1 MGGAFMHRGRRFGLV
16 GALVALILL
25 AVAATAAA
33 RVETGGSASA
43 KSTVKVGIIYSRTGA
58 LAGFGAEYI
67 QGFRLGMRYL
77 TKGTNTVNGHKLQ
90 ITVVDDAT
98 DAAKAVA
105 AGKDL
110 IGQGYKILAGSVSS
124 GIALQMG
131 PLAAQNRILYIA
143 GPAASDAVTG
153 LNRYTFRSGRQS
165 YQDVLDAAAFIPKS
179 QVGRKVVVFAEDTAF
194 GASNVAAVR
203 AVFGGKGHTVSP
215 ILVPFNASD
224 LTPFAQRLKNANA
237 DLVFVAWAG
246 PNALQMWQSLQQQG
260 VPKSTKLV
268 TGLADRVTYPT
279 LGAVLAGV
287 NLLSHYVANG
297 PKKNKVNTWLV
308 KAMAKSKQVPD
319 LFTPDGFVAAQMIV
333 RAVQKADGDNVDK
346 MISALEGWQFLA
358 PKGKQ
363 RVRPQDHAMI
373 QPMFQV
379 QLVRK
384 RGKYV
389 PKVIKVIS
397 PGNVQ
402 PPVKAFP

>member
-1 MGGAFMHRGRRFGLV
+1 MERGRRIGLA
-16 GALVALILL
+16 GALVALVVL
-25 AVAATAAA
+25 VGAATAAA
-33 RVETGGSASA
+33 HVEKGSHASAS
-43 KSTVKVGIIYSRTGA
+43 TLKVGIIYSRTGA
-58 LAGFGAEYI
+58 LSGFGNEYAD
-67 QGFRLGMRYL
+67 GFRLGLRYA
-77 TKGTNTVNGHKLQ
+77 THGTNTVKGHKLQ
-90 ITVVDDAT
+90 VTYVDDAT

-110 IGQGYKILAGSVSS
+110 IGQGYKILAGSTSS
-124 GIALQMG
+124 GVALQMA
-131 PLAAQNRILYIA
+131 PLAAQNKILFISGA
-143 GPAASDAVTG
+143 AASDAITG

-165 YQDVLDAAAFIPKS
+165 YQDVLDAAAFIPRA
-179 QVGRKVVVFAEDTAF
+179 QVGKKVVVFAEDTAF

-203 AVFGGKGHTVSP
+203 AVFGGKGHTVSG

-268 TGLADRVTYPT
+268 TGLADRVTYST
-279 LGAVLAGV
+279 LGPVLGGV
-287 NLLSHYVANG
+287 NLLSHYVSNG
-297 PKKNKVNTWLV
+297 PKKNNVNKWLV
-308 KAMAKSKQVPD
+308 TQMAKRKQVPD

-333 RAVQKADGDNVDK
+333 RAIQKANGDDVEK
-346 MISALEGWQFLA
+346 MISGLENWQFLA

-363 RVRPQDHAMI
+363 RIRPQDHAMI

-379 QLVRK
+379 QLVQK
-384 RGKYV
+384 KGKWA
-389 PKVIKVIS
+389 PKVIKTVS

-402 PPVKAFP
+402 PPVKTFP

>member
-1 MGGAFMHRGRRFGLV
+1 MKRGRRIGLAGALIALVVLV
-16 GALVALILL
+16 G
-25 AVAATAAA
+25 AATAAA
-33 RVETGGSASA
+33 HVESSSRASA
-43 KSTVKVGIIYSRTGA
+43 STVKVGIIYSRTGA
-58 LAGFGAEYI
+58 LSGFGNEYA
-67 QGFRLGMRYL
+67 QGFRLGLRYA
-77 TKGTNTVNGHKLQ
+77 TKGTNTVRGHKIQ
-90 ITVVDDAT
+90 VTYVDDAT

-110 IGQGYKILAGSVSS
+110 IGQGYKILAGSTSS
-124 GIALQMG
+124 GVALQMG
-131 PLAAQNRILYIA
+131 PLAAQNKILFIA
-143 GPAASDAVTG
+143 GPAASDAITG

-165 YQDVLDAAAFIPKS
+165 YQDVLDAEAFIPKS

-203 AVFGGKGHTVSP
+203 AVFGGKGHVVSS
-215 ILVPFNASD
+215 ILVPFNAAD

-279 LGAVLAGV
+279 LGPVLGGV

-297 PKKNKVNTWLV
+297 PSKKNKVNGWLV
-308 KAMAKSKQVPD
+308 KQMAKSRQVPD

-333 RAVQKADGDNVDK
+333 RAIQKANGDDVDK
-346 MISALEGWQFLA
+346 LISALEGWQFSA

-363 RVRPQDHAMI
+363 RIRPQDHAMI

-384 RGKYV
+384 AGKWT
-389 PKVIKVIS
+389 PKVIKTVS

-402 PPVKAFP
+402 PPVKSFP

>member
-1 MGGAFMHRGRRFGLV
+1 MNRSRRFGV
-16 GALVALILL
+16 GGALIAFILL
-25 AVAATAAA
+25 AGTSTAAA
-33 RVETGGSASA
+33 RVEIGGNAAA
-43 KSTVKVGIIYSRTGA
+43 KSPVKVGIVYSRTGA
-58 LAGFGAEYI
+58 LAGFGNEYI
-67 QGFRLGMRYL
+67 QGFRLGLRYL

-90 ITVVDDAT
+90 ITYVDDAT

-110 IGQGYKILAGSVSS
+110 IGQGYKILAGSTSS
-124 GIALQMG
+124 GVALQMG
-131 PLAAQNRILYIA
+131 PLAAQNRVLFISGA
-143 GPAASDAVTG
+143 AASDAITG

-165 YQDVLDAAAFIPKS
+165 YQDVLDAANFIPKA

-203 AVFGGKGHTVSP
+203 AVFGGRGHTVSS
-215 ILVPFNASD
+215 ILVPFNAAD
-224 LTPFAQRLKNANA
+224 LTPFAQRLKNADA

-246 PNALQMWQSLQQQG
+246 PNATQMWQSLQQQG

-279 LGAVLAGV
+279 LGPALAGV
-287 NLLSHYVANG
+287 NLLSHYVSNG
-297 PKKNKVNTWLV
+297 PKKNKVNAWLV
-308 KAMAKSKQVPD
+308 KTMAKSKQVPD

-333 RAVQKADGDNVDK
+333 RAVQKADGDDVDK

-363 RVRPQDHAMI
+363 RIRPQDHAMI

-379 QLVRK
+379 QLVQK
-384 RGKYV
+384 KGKYV

-402 PPVKAFP
+402 PPIKPFP

>member
-1 MGGAFMHRGRRFGLV
+1 MYRGRRFGLV
-16 GALVALILL
+16 GALVALVLL
-25 AVAATAAA
+25 AGATTAAA
-33 RVETGGSASA
+33 RVESGVQASA

-67 QGFRLGMRYL
+67 QGFRAGMQYL

-110 IGQGYKILAGSVSS
+110 IGQGYKILAGSTSS
-124 GIALQMG
+124 GVALQMG
-131 PLAAQNRILYIA
+131 PLAAQNKVLFISGA
-143 GPAASDAVTG
+143 AASDAITG

-165 YQDVLDAAAFIPKS
+165 YQDVLDAAAFIPKN

-203 AVFGGKGHTVSP
+203 AVFGGKGHTVSG

-246 PNALQMWQSLQQQG
+246 PNATQMWQSLQQQG

-279 LGAVLAGV
+279 LGPALAGV
-287 NLLSHYVANG
+287 NLLSHYVSNG

-308 KAMAKSKQVPD
+308 KRLAKSKQVPD

-333 RAVQKADGDNVDK
+333 RAVQKADGDNVEK
-346 MISALEGWQFLA
+346 MINALEGWQFLA

-384 RGKYV
+384 SGKYV

-402 PPVKAFP
+402 PPVKSFP

>member
-1 MGGAFMHRGRRFGLV
+1 MERGRRIGLV
-16 GALVALILL
+16 GALVAL
-25 AVAATAAA
+25 VVMVGAAA
-33 RVETGGSASA
+33 AAAHVDSASHA
-43 KSTVKVGIIYSRTGA
+43 KASTVKVGIIYSRTGA
-58 LAGFGAEYI
+58 LAGFGNEYI
-67 QGFRLGMRYL
+67 QGFRLGLRYA
-77 TKGTNTVNGHKLQ
+77 THGTNTVRGHKLQ
-90 ITVVDDAT
+90 VTYVDDAT

-110 IGQGYKILAGSVSS
+110 IGQGYKILGGSASS

-131 PLAAQNRILYIA
+131 PLAAQNKILFISGA
-143 GPAASDAVTG
+143 AASDAITG

-165 YQDVLDAAAFIPKS
+165 YQDVLDAAAFIPRT
-179 QVGRKVVVFAEDTAF
+179 QVGKKVVVFAEDTAF

-203 AVFGGKGHTVSP
+203 AVFGGKGHTVSS

-224 LTPFAQRLKNANA
+224 LTPFAQRLKNADA

-268 TGLADRVTYPT
+268 TGLADRVTYST
-279 LGAVLAGV
+279 LGPLLGGV

-297 PKKNKVNTWLV
+297 PSKKNKVNAWLV
-308 KAMAKSKQVPD
+308 KQMAKSKQVPD
-319 LFTPDGFVAAQMIV
+319 LFTPDGFVTAQLIV
-333 RAVQKADGDNVDK
+333 RAVQKANGDDVEK
-346 MISALEGWQFLA
+346 MISALEGWQFTA

-363 RVRPQDHAMI
+363 RIRPQDHAMM

-384 RGKYV
+384 AGKWT
-389 PKVIKVIS
+389 PKVIKTVS

-402 PPVKAFP
+402 PPVKSFP

>member
-1 MGGAFMHRGRRFGLV
+1 MYRGRRFGLV
-16 GALVALILL
+16 GALVALVLL
-25 AVAATAAA
+25 AGATTAAA
-33 RVETGGSASA
+33 RVESGGKASA
-43 KSTVKVGIIYSRTGA
+43 KSTVKVGIVYSRTGA
-58 LAGFGAEYI
+58 LAGFGAQYI
-67 QGFRLGMRYL
+67 QGFRAGMQYL
-77 TKGTNTVNGHKLQ
+77 TKGTNRVNGHKLQ

-110 IGQGYKILAGSVSS
+110 IGQGYKILAGSTSS
-124 GIALQMG
+124 GVALQMG
-131 PLAAQNRILYIA
+131 PLAAQNKVLFISGA
-143 GPAASDAVTG
+143 AASDAITG

-165 YQDVLDAAAFIPKS
+165 YQDVLDAAAFIPKA

-203 AVFGGKGHTVSP
+203 AVFGGKGHTVSS

-224 LTPFAQRLKNANA
+224 LTPFAQRLKNAGA

-246 PNALQMWQSLQQQG
+246 PNATQMWQSLQQQG
-260 VPKSTKLV
+260 VPKSTRIV

-279 LGAVLAGV
+279 LGPALAGV

-308 KAMAKSKQVPD
+308 KRLAKSKQVPD
-319 LFTPDGFVAAQMIV
+319 LFTPDGFVAAQMIF

-384 RGKYV
+384 SGKYV

-402 PPVKAFP
+402 PPVKSFP

>member
-1 MGGAFMHRGRRFGLV
+1 MVRGSRFGLV
-16 GALVALILL
+16 GALAAL
-25 AVAATAAA
+25 VVMVGAATAAA
-33 RVETGGSASA
+33 HVESGTSASA
-43 KSTVKVGIIYSRTGA
+43 STVKVGIVYSRTGA
-58 LAGFGAEYI
+58 LSGFGNEFAAGFRAG
-67 QGFRLGMRYL
+67 LRYA
-77 TKGTNTVNGHKLQ
+77 TKGTNTVRGHKLQ
-90 ITVVDDAT
+90 VTYVDDAT

-110 IGQGYKILAGSVSS
+110 VGQGYKVIAGSTSS

-131 PLAAQNRILYIA
+131 ALAAQNKVLFIA
-143 GPAASDAVTG
+143 GPAASDAITG
-153 LNRYTFRSGRQS
+153 LNRYTFRAGRQS
-165 YQDVLDAAAFIPKS
+165 YQDVLDAAAFIPRA

-194 GASNVAAVR
+194 GASNVGAVR
-203 AVFGGKGHTVSP
+203 AVFGGKGHTVSS

-260 VPKSTKLV
+260 VPRSTKLV
-268 TGLADRVTYPT
+268 TGLADRVTYST
-279 LGAVLAGV
+279 LGPVLGGV

-297 PKKNKVNTWLV
+297 PKKNKVNAWLV
-308 KAMAKSKQVPD
+308 KQMARGKQVPD
-319 LFTPDGFVAAQMIV
+319 LFTPDGFVTAQMVV
-333 RAVQKADGDNVDK
+333 RAIQKANGDNVDK

-363 RVRPQDHAMI
+363 RIRPQDHAMI

-384 RGKYV
+384 AGKWT
-389 PKVIKVIS
+389 PKVIKTVS

-402 PPVKAFP
+402 PPVTPFK

>member
-1 MGGAFMHRGRRFGLV
+1 MHRGRRFGLV
-16 GALVALILL
+16 GALVALVLL
-25 AVAATAAA
+25 AGSTTAAA
-33 RVETGGSASA
+33 RVEWGAKASA
-43 KSTVKVGIIYSRTGA
+43 KSPVKVGIIYSRTGA

-67 QGFRLGMRYL
+67 QGFRLGLRYA

-90 ITVVDDAT
+90 ITYVDDAT

-110 IGQGYKILAGSVSS
+110 IGQGYKILAGSTSS
-124 GIALQMG
+124 GVALQMG
-131 PLAAQNRILYIA
+131 PLAAQNKILFIS
-143 GPAASDAVTG
+143 GPAASDAITG

-165 YQDVLDAAAFIPKS
+165 YQDVLDAANFIPRA

-203 AVFGGKGHTVSP
+203 AVFGGRGHTVTS

-224 LTPFAQRLKNANA
+224 LTPFAQRLKNADA

-246 PNALQMWQSLQQQG
+246 PNATQMWQSLQQQG

-279 LGAVLAGV
+279 LGPALAGV
-287 NLLSHYVANG
+287 NLLSHYVSNG
-297 PKKNKVNTWLV
+297 PKNKVNAWLV
-308 KAMAKSKQVPD
+308 KALVKSKQVPD

-333 RAVQKADGDNVDK
+333 RAVQKANGDDVER
-346 MISALEGWQFLA
+346 MINALEGWQFLA

-363 RVRPQDHAMI
+363 RIRPQDHAMI

-379 QLVRK
+379 QLVQK
-384 RGKYV
+384 KGKYV

-397 PGNVQ
+397 AGNVQ
-402 PPVKAFP
+402 PPIKPFP

>member
-1 MGGAFMHRGRRFGLV
+1 MNRSRRFGIA
-16 GALVALILL
+16 GAFIALVLL
-25 AVAATAAA
+25 AGASTAAA
-33 RVETGGSASA
+33 RVEIGGRAAA
-43 KSTVKVGIIYSRTGA
+43 KSPVKVGIIYSRTGA
-58 LAGFGAEYI
+58 LAGFGNEYI
-67 QGFRLGMRYL
+67 QGFRLGLKYL

-90 ITVVDDAT
+90 ITYIDDAT

-110 IGQGYKILAGSVSS
+110 IGQGYKILAGSTSS
-124 GIALQMG
+124 GIGLQMG
-131 PLAAQNRILYIA
+131 PLAAQNRILFISGA
-143 GPAASDAVTG
+143 AASDAITG

-165 YQDVLDAAAFIPKS
+165 YQDVLDAANFIPRA
-179 QVGRKVVVFAEDTAF
+179 QVGKKVVVFAEDTAF

-203 AVFGGKGHTVSP
+203 AVFGGRGHTVSS
-215 ILVPFNASD
+215 ILVPFNAAD
-224 LTPFAQRLKNANA
+224 LTPFAQRLKNADA

-246 PNALQMWQSLQQQG
+246 PNATQMWQSLQQQG

-279 LGAVLAGV
+279 LGPALAGV

-308 KAMAKSKQVPD
+308 KTMAKSKQVPD
-319 LFTPDGFVAAQMIV
+319 LFTPDGFVAAQMII
-333 RAVQKADGDNVDK
+333 RAVQKADGDDIDK

-358 PKGKQ
+358 PKGMQ
-363 RVRPQDHAMI
+363 RIRPQDHAMI

-379 QLVRK
+379 QLVLK
-384 RGKYV
+384 KGKYV

-402 PPVKAFP
+402 PPIKPFP

>member
-1 MGGAFMHRGRRFGLV
+1 MHRGRRFGLL
-16 GALVALILL
+16 GALVALVLL
-25 AVAATAAA
+25 AGTATAAA
-33 RVETGGSASA
+33 RVDSGSKASA
-43 KSTVKVGIIYSRTGA
+43 KSPVKVGIVYSRTGA
-58 LAGFGAEYI
+58 LAGFGAEYL
-67 QGFRLGMRYL
+67 QGFKAGLQYL

-90 ITVVDDAT
+90 ITYVDDGT

-105 AGKDL
+105 SGKDL
-110 IGQGYKILAGSVSS
+110 IGQGYKILAGSTSS
-124 GIALQMG
+124 GVALQMA
-131 PLAAQNRILYIA
+131 PLAAQNKVLFIS
-143 GPAASDAVTG
+143 GPAAGDAITA

-165 YQDVLDAAAFIPKS
+165 YQDVLDAANFLPRA
-179 QVGRKVVVFAEDTAF
+179 QVGKKVIVFAEDTAF

-203 AVFGGKGHTVSP
+203 AVFGGRGHTVSS

-224 LTPFAQRLKNANA
+224 LTPFAQRLKNAGA
-237 DLVFVAWAG
+237 DLVFIAWAG
-246 PNALQMWQSLQQQG
+246 PNSTQMWQALQQQG
-260 VPKSTKLV
+260 VPTSTKLV
-268 TGLADRVTYPT
+268 TGLADRVTYPA
-279 LGAVLAGV
+279 LGPALAGI

-297 PKKNKVNTWLV
+297 PKGNKVNTWLV
-308 KAMAKSKQVPD
+308 KRLAKSKQVPD

-333 RAVQKADGDNVDK
+333 RAVQKANGDDVEK

-379 QLVRK
+379 QLVLK
-384 RGKYV
+384 NGKYT

-402 PPVKAFP
+402 PPVKSFP

>member
-1 MGGAFMHRGRRFGLV
+1 MNRSRRFGLV
-16 GALVALILL
+16 GALLALVLFVE
-25 AVAATAAA
+25 ATTAAA
-33 RVETGGSASA
+33 HVERGTNISA
-43 KSTVKVGIIYSRTGA
+43 KSPVKVGIIFSRTGA
-58 LAGFGAEYI
+58 LSGFGNEYI
-67 QGFRLGMRYL
+67 QGFRLGLRYL

-90 ITVVDDAT
+90 ITYIDDGT

-110 IGQGYKILAGSVSS
+110 IGQGYKILAGSTSS

-131 PLAAQNRILYIA
+131 ALAAQNRILFIA
-143 GPAASDAVTG
+143 GPAASDAITG

-165 YQDVLDAAAFIPKS
+165 YQDVLDAANFIPKA
-179 QVGRKVVVFAEDTAF
+179 QVGKKVVVFAEDTAF
-194 GASNVAAVR
+194 GASNVGAVR
-203 AVFGGKGHTVSP
+203 AVFGGRGHTVSS

-246 PNALQMWQSLQQQG
+246 PNATQMWQALQQQG
-260 VPKSTKLV
+260 VPSSTKLV
-268 TGLADRVTYPT
+268 TGLADRVTYPA
-279 LGAVLAGV
+279 LGPVLAGV
-287 NLLSHYVANG
+287 NLLSHYVSNG

-308 KAMAKSKQVPD
+308 KTMKKSKQVPD
-319 LFTPDGFVAAQMIV
+319 LFTPDGFVAAEMVV
-333 RAVQKADGDNVDK
+333 RAVQKANGDDVDK

-363 RVRPQDHAMI
+363 RIRPQDHAMI

-384 RGKYV
+384 GGAYA

-402 PPVKAFP
+402 PPVTPFK

>member
-1 MGGAFMHRGRRFGLV
+1 MHRGRRFGLV
-16 GALVALILL
+16 GALAALFLL
-25 AVAATAAA
+25 AVVATAAA
-33 RVETGGSASA
+33 RVESGGSASA

-131 PLAAQNRILYIA
+131 PLAAQNRILYIS

-165 YQDVLDAAAFIPKS
+165 YQDVLDAAAFIPKN

-224 LTPFAQRLKNANA
+224 LTPFAQRLKNADA

-268 TGLADRVTYPT
+268 TGLADRVTYPA
-279 LGAVLAGV
+279 LGSVLAGV

-297 PKKNKVNTWLV
+297 PKKNRVNSWLV
-308 KAMAKSKQVPD
+308 KTMAKGKQVPD

-363 RVRPQDHAMI
+363 RIRPQDHAMI

-384 RGKYV
+384 SGKFV

>member
-1 MGGAFMHRGRRFGLV
+1 MHRGRRFGLV
-16 GALVALILL
+16 GALIALVLL
-25 AVAATAAA
+25 AAAATAAA
-33 RVETGGSASA
+33 RVESGGKASA
-43 KSTVKVGIIYSRTGA
+43 KSTIKVGIIYSRTGA
-58 LAGFGAEYI
+58 LAGFGAQYI
-67 QGFRLGMRYL
+67 QGFRAGMQYL

-110 IGQGYKILAGSVSS
+110 IGQGYKILAGSTSS
-124 GIALQMG
+124 GVALQMG
-131 PLAAQNRILYIA
+131 PLAAQNKILFIS
-143 GPAASDAVTG
+143 GAAATDAITG

-165 YQDVLDAAAFIPKS
+165 YQDVLDAAAFIPKN

-203 AVFGGKGHTVSP
+203 AVFGGKGHTVTGL
-215 ILVPFNASD
+215 LVPFNASD
-224 LTPFAQRLKNANA
+224 LTPFAQRLKNADA

-246 PNALQMWQSLQQQG
+246 PNATQMWQSLQQQG

-268 TGLADRVTYPT
+268 TGLPDRVTYPV
-279 LGAVLAGV
+279 LGPALAGV

-297 PKKNKVNTWLV
+297 PKKNKVNAWLI
-308 KAMAKSKQVPD
+308 KRLAKSKQVPD

-333 RAVQKADGDNVDK
+333 HAVQKADGDNVDR
-346 MISALEGWQFLA
+346 MINALEGWQFLA

-363 RVRPQDHAMI
+363 RIRPQDHAMI

-384 RGKYV
+384 SGRYM
-389 PKVIKVIS
+389 PKVIKVVS

>member
-1 MGGAFMHRGRRFGLV
+1 V
-16 GALVALILL
+16 GALVALVLL
-25 AVAATAAA
+25 AGSATAAA
-33 RVETGGSASA
+33 HVDSSAQTAA
-43 KSTVKVGIIYSRTGA
+43 KSPVKVGIIYSRTGA

-67 QGFRLGMRYL
+67 QGFRLGLRYA

-90 ITVVDDAT
+90 ITYIDDGT

-110 IGQGYKILAGSVSS
+110 IGQGYKILAGSTSS

-131 PLAAQNRILYIA
+131 PLAAQNKILFIA
-143 GPAASDAVTG
+143 GPAASDAITG

-165 YQDVLDAAAFIPKS
+165 YQDVLDAANFIPKS

-203 AVFGGKGHTVSP
+203 AVFGGRGHTVSS

-246 PNALQMWQSLQQQG
+246 PNATQMWQSLQQQG
-260 VPKSTKLV
+260 VPSSTKLV

-279 LGAVLAGV
+279 LGPALAGV

-297 PKKNKVNTWLV
+297 PKNKVNTWLV
-308 KAMAKSKQVPD
+308 KTMKRSKQVPD
-319 LFTPDGFVAAQMIV
+319 LFTPDGFVGAQMIV
-333 RAVQKADGDNVDK
+333 RAVQKANGDDVDR

-363 RVRPQDHAMI
+363 RIRPQDHAMI

-384 RGKYV
+384 GGKYT

-402 PPVKAFP
+402 PPVKQFP

>member
-1 MGGAFMHRGRRFGLV
+1 MYRGRRFGLLGAFV
-16 GALVALILL
+16 ALVLL
-25 AVAATAAA
+25 AGSATAAA
-33 RVETGGSASA
+33 RVESGAKASA
-43 KSTVKVGIIYSRTGA
+43 KSPVKVGIIYSRTGA

-67 QGFRLGMRYL
+67 QGFRQGLQYL
-77 TKGTNTVNGHKLQ
+77 TKGTNTVNGHKLD
-90 ITVVDDAT
+90 ITYVDDGT

-110 IGQGYKILAGSVSS
+110 IGQGYKILAGSTSS
-124 GIALQMG
+124 GVALQMG
-131 PLAAQNRILYIA
+131 PLAAQNKVLFIS
-143 GPAASDAVTG
+143 GPAASDAITA

-165 YQDVLDAAAFIPKS
+165 YQDVLDAANFIPRS
-179 QVGRKVVVFAEDTAF
+179 QVGAKVYVFAEDTAF

-203 AVFGGKGHTVSP
+203 AVFGGRGHTVSS
-215 ILVPFNASD
+215 ILAPFNASD
-224 LTPFAQRLKNANA
+224 LTPFAQRLKNADAN
-237 DLVFVAWAG
+237 LVFVAWAG
-246 PNALQMWQSLQQQG
+246 PNATQMWQALQQQG

-268 TGLADRVTYPT
+268 TGLADRVTYPA
-279 LGAVLAGV
+279 LGPALAGV

-297 PKKNKVNTWLV
+297 PKKNNINAWLV
-308 KAMAKSKQVPD
+308 KRLAKSKQVPD

-333 RAVQKADGDNVDK
+333 RAVQKANGDNVEK

-363 RVRPQDHAMI
+363 RIRPQDHAMI

-379 QLVRK
+379 QLVLK
-384 RGKYV
+384 SGKYT

-402 PPVKAFP
+402 PPVKSFP

>member
-1 MGGAFMHRGRRFGLV
+1 MHRGRRFGLA
-16 GALVALILL
+16 GALFALVVLVATT
-25 AVAATAAA
+25 TAAA
-33 RVETGGSASA
+33 RVESSGHVAA
-43 KSTVKVGIIYSRTGA
+43 KSPVKVGIIYSRTGA
-58 LAGFGAEYI
+58 LAGFGAQYNA
-67 QGFRLGMRYL
+67 GLRLGLRYL

-90 ITVVDDAT
+90 ITYVDDAT

-105 AGKDL
+105 AGRDL
-110 IGQGYKILAGSVSS
+110 IGQGYKILAGSTSS
-124 GIALQMG
+124 GVALQMG
-131 PLAAQNRILYIA
+131 PLAAQNRVLFIS
-143 GPAASDAVTG
+143 GPAATDAITG

-165 YQDVLDAAAFIPKS
+165 YQDVLDAANFIPRA

-203 AVFGGKGHTVSP
+203 AVFGGRGHTVSG

-224 LTPFAQRLKNANA
+224 LTPFAQRLRNADA

-246 PNALQMWQSLQQQG
+246 PNATQMWQSLQQQG
-260 VPKSTKLV
+260 VPSSTRLV

-279 LGAVLAGV
+279 LGPALAGV
-287 NLLSHYVANG
+287 NLLSHYVSNG
-297 PKKNKVNTWLV
+297 PKKNKINTWLV
-308 KAMAKSKQVPD
+308 KTMAKSKQVPD

-346 MISALEGWQFLA
+346 MIKALEGWQFLA

-363 RVRPQDHAMI
+363 RIRPQDHAMI

-384 RGKYV
+384 GSGWA

-402 PPVKAFP
+402 PPVKPFP

>member
-1 MGGAFMHRGRRFGLV
+1 MKRGRRIGLV
-16 GALVALILL
+16 GALVALGVL
-25 AVAATAAA
+25 VGAATAAA
-33 RVETGGSASA
+33 RVELGSHASA
-43 KSTVKVGIIYSRTGA
+43 STVKVGIIYSRTGA
-58 LAGFGAEYI
+58 LAGFGNEYV
-67 QGFRLGMRYL
+67 QGFRLGLRYA
-77 TKGTNTVNGHKLQ
+77 TKGTNKVKGHKIQ
-90 ITVVDDAT
+90 VTYVDDAT

-110 IGQGYKILAGSVSS
+110 IGQGYKILAGSTSS
-124 GIALQMG
+124 GVALQMG
-131 PLAAQNRILYIA
+131 PLAAQNKVLFIA
-143 GPAASDAVTG
+143 GPAASDAITG

-165 YQDVLDAAAFIPKS
+165 YQDVLDAAAFIPRA
-179 QVGRKVVVFAEDTAF
+179 QVGKKVVVFAEDTAF

-203 AVFGGKGHTVSP
+203 AVFGGKGHTVSS

-246 PNALQMWQSLQQQG
+246 PNATQMWQSLQQQG

-279 LGAVLAGV
+279 LGPALAGV
-287 NLLSHYVANG
+287 NLLSHYVSNG
-297 PKKNKVNTWLV
+297 PKNKVNKWLV
-308 KAMAKSKQVPD
+308 TRMAKSKQVPD

-333 RAVQKADGDNVDK
+333 RAVQKANGDDVDK
-346 MISALEGWQFLA
+346 MISALENWQFLA

-363 RVRPQDHAMI
+363 RIRPQDHAMI

-384 RGKYV
+384 SGKYV
-389 PKVIKVIS
+389 PKVIKTVS

-402 PPVKAFP
+402 PPVKTFP

>member
-1 MGGAFMHRGRRFGLV
+1 MLGRRWRPAIVL
-16 GALVALILL
+16 LVAAAMLGTL
-25 AVAATAAA
+25 AGTAAS
-33 RVETGGSASA
+33 RPSA
-43 KSTVKVGIIYSRTGA
+43 STVKVGIIYSRTGA
-58 LAGFGAEYI
+58 LAGFGNEYI
-67 QGFRLGMRYL
+67 QGFRQGLRYA
-77 TKGTNTVNGHKLQ
+77 THGTNTVRGHKLQ
-90 ITVVDDAT
+90 VTYVDDAT

-110 IGQGYKILAGSVSS
+110 IGQGYKILAGSTSS
-124 GIALQMG
+124 GIGLQMA
-131 PLAAQNRILYIA
+131 PLAAQNKILFISGA
-143 GPAASDAVTG
+143 AASDALTG

-165 YQDVLDAAAFIPKS
+165 YQDVLDAAAFIPRA
-179 QVGRKVVVFAEDTAF
+179 QVGKKVVVFAEDTAF
-194 GASNVAAVR
+194 GASNVGAVR
-203 AVFGGKGHTVSP
+203 AVFGGKGHTVSS
-215 ILVPFNASD
+215 ILVPFNAAD

-268 TGLADRVTYPT
+268 TGLADRVTYST
-279 LGAVLAGV
+279 LGPVLGGV

-297 PKKNKVNTWLV
+297 PKKDKVNTWLV
-308 KAMAKSKQVPD
+308 KQMAKSKQVPD

-333 RAVQKADGDNVDK
+333 RAVQKANGDDVEK
-346 MISALEGWQFLA
+346 MISGLEGWQFLA

-384 RGKYV
+384 NGTWA
-389 PKVIKVIS
+389 PKVIKTVS

-402 PPVKAFP
+402 PPVKSFP

>member
-1 MGGAFMHRGRRFGLV
+1 MHRSRRFGLV
-16 GALVALILL
+16 GALVALVLL

-33 RVETGGSASA
+33 RVESGVSASA
-43 KSTVKVGIIYSRTGA
+43 KSPVKVGIIYSRTGA
-58 LAGFGAEYI
+58 LSGFGAEYM
-67 QGFRLGMRYL
+67 QGFRMGLRYL

-98 DAAKAVA
+98 DAAKAVQ
-105 AGKDL
+105 AGKDM
-110 IGQGYKILAGSVSS
+110 IGQGYRILAGSTSS

-143 GPAASDAVTG
+143 GPAASDAITG

-165 YQDVLDAAAFIPKS
+165 YQDVLDAAAFIPKN

-203 AVFGGKGHTVSP
+203 AVFGGKGHTVSS

-237 DLVFVAWAG
+237 DLVFIAWAG
-246 PNALQMWQSLQQQG
+246 PNATQMWQSLQQQG

-279 LGAVLAGV
+279 LGPALAGV

-297 PKKNKVNTWLV
+297 PKNKVNAWLV
-308 KAMAKSKQVPD
+308 KTMAKSKQVPD

-346 MISALEGWQFLA
+346 MIRSLEGWQFLA

-363 RVRPQDHAMI
+363 RIRPQDHAMI

-384 RGKYV
+384 SGRYV
-389 PKVIKVIS
+389 PKVIKVVS

>member
-1 MGGAFMHRGRRFGLV
+1 MYRGRRFGVV
-16 GALVALILL
+16 GALVALVVL
-25 AVAATAAA
+25 AGSATAAA
-33 RVETGGSASA
+33 RVESGASASA
-43 KSTVKVGIIYSRTGA
+43 KSPVKVGIIYSRTGA
-58 LAGFGAEYI
+58 LSGFGAEYI
-67 QGFRLGMRYL
+67 QGFRLGLKYL
-77 TKGTNTVNGHKLQ
+77 THGTNTVNGYKLQ
-90 ITVVDDAT
+90 ITYVDDGT

-110 IGQGYKILAGSVSS
+110 IGQGYKILAGSTSS

-131 PLAAQNRILYIA
+131 AFAAQNKILFIA
-143 GPAASDAVTG
+143 GPAASDAITG

-165 YQDVLDAAAFIPKS
+165 YQDVLDASAFIPRS

-203 AVFGGKGHTVSP
+203 AVFGGKGHTVSS

-260 VPKSTKLV
+260 IPKSTKIV
-268 TGLADRVTYPT
+268 TGLADRVTYST
-279 LGAVLAGV
+279 LGPVLGGV

-297 PKKNKVNTWLV
+297 PKKNKVNAWLV
-308 KAMAKSKQVPD
+308 KQMKKSKQVPD

-333 RAVQKADGDNVDK
+333 RAVQKANGDDVDK

-363 RVRPQDHAMI
+363 RIRPQDHAMI

-379 QLVRK
+379 QLVK
-384 RGKYV
+384 KKGAYT

-402 PPVKAFP
+402 PPVTP

>member
-1 MGGAFMHRGRRFGLV
+1 MHRSRRFGLIGAL
-16 GALVALILL
+16 GALVLL
-25 AVAATAAA
+25 VGSATAAA
-33 RVETGGSASA
+33 RVESGAQASA
-43 KSTVKVGIIYSRTGA
+43 KSSVKVGIIYSRTGA

-67 QGFRLGMRYL
+67 QGFRLGLRYL
-77 TKGTNTVNGHKLQ
+77 THGTNTVNGHKLQ
-90 ITVVDDAT
+90 ITYVDDAT

-110 IGQGYKILAGSVSS
+110 IGQGYKILAGSTSS

-131 PLAAQNRILYIA
+131 PLAAQNRILFIA
-143 GPAASDAVTG
+143 GPAASDAITG

-165 YQDVLDAAAFIPKS
+165 YQDVLDAAAFIPKA

-203 AVFGGKGHTVSP
+203 AVFGGRGHTVTS

-246 PNALQMWQSLQQQG
+246 PNSLQMWQSLQQQG

-279 LGAVLAGV
+279 LGAALAGV
-287 NLLSHYVANG
+287 NLLSHYVSNG
-297 PKKNKVNTWLV
+297 PKNKVNSWLV
-308 KAMAKSKQVPD
+308 KTMAKSKQVPD
-319 LFTPDGFVAAQMIV
+319 LFTPDGFVAAEMIV
-333 RAVQKADGDNVDK
+333 RAVRKADGDNVDK

-363 RVRPQDHAMI
+363 RIRPQDHAMI

-384 RGKYV
+384 KGKYL
-389 PKVIKVIS
+389 PKVIKVVS
-397 PGNVQ
+397 AGNVQ
-402 PPVKAFP
+402 PPVKSFP

>member
-1 MGGAFMHRGRRFGLV
+1 V
-16 GALVALILL
+16 CALVASVVL
-25 AVAATAAA
+25 VGAATAAA
-33 RVETGGSASA
+33 HVESGSHASA
-43 KSTVKVGIIYSRTGA
+43 STVKVGIIFSRTGA
-58 LAGFGAEYI
+58 LAGFGNEYV
-67 QGFRLGMRYL
+67 QGFKLGLKYA
-77 TKGTNTVNGHKLQ
+77 TKGTNKVKGHKLQ
-90 ITVVDDAT
+90 ITYVDDAT

-110 IGQGYKILAGSVSS
+110 IGQGYKILGGSTSS

-131 PLAAQNRILYIA
+131 PLAAQNKVLFIA
-143 GPAASDAVTG
+143 GPAASDAITG

-165 YQDVLDAAAFIPKS
+165 YQDVLDAAAFIPRA
-179 QVGRKVVVFAEDTAF
+179 QVGKKVVVFAEDTAF
-194 GASNVAAVR
+194 GASNVNAVR
-203 AVFGGKGHTVSP
+203 AVFGGKGHTVSS

-268 TGLADRVTYPT
+268 TGLADRVTYST
-279 LGAVLAGV
+279 LGPVLGGV
-287 NLLSHYVANG
+287 NLLSHYVSNG
-297 PKKNKVNTWLV
+297 PKKNKVNKWLV
-308 KAMAKSKQVPD
+308 KQMAKGKQVPD

-333 RAVQKADGDNVDK
+333 RAVQKANGDDVDK
-346 MISALEGWQFLA
+346 MISGLEGWQFLA

-363 RVRPQDHAMI
+363 RIRPQDHAMI

-384 RGKYV
+384 KGKWT
-389 PKVIKVIS
+389 PKVIKTVS

-402 PPVKAFP
+402 PPPKSFP

>member
-1 MGGAFMHRGRRFGLV
+1 MKRGRRIGLV
-16 GALVALILL
+16 GALIALVVL
-25 AVAATAAA
+25 VGAATAAA
-33 RVETGGSASA
+33 HVESSSHASA
-43 KSTVKVGIIYSRTGA
+43 STVKVGIIFSRTGA
-58 LAGFGAEYI
+58 LSGFGNEYV
-67 QGFRLGMRYL
+67 QGFRLGLRYA
-77 TKGTNTVNGHKLQ
+77 THGTNKVRGHKIQ
-90 ITVVDDAT
+90 VTYVDDAT

-110 IGQGYKILAGSVSS
+110 IGQGYKILAGATSS

-131 PLAAQNRILYIA
+131 PLAAQNKILFIA
-143 GPAASDAVTG
+143 GPAASDLITG

-165 YQDVLDAAAFIPKS
+165 YQDVLDASAFIPRS

-203 AVFGGKGHTVSP
+203 QVFGGKGHTVSS
-215 ILVPFNASD
+215 ILVPFNAAD

-260 VPKSTKLV
+260 VPRSTKLV
-268 TGLADRVTYPT
+268 TGLADRVTYST
-279 LGAVLAGV
+279 LGPVLGGV
-287 NLLSHYVANG
+287 NLLSHYVSNG
-297 PKKNKVNTWLV
+297 PKKNKVNAWLV
-308 KAMAKSKQVPD
+308 KQMKKSKQVPD

-333 RAVQKADGDNVDK
+333 RAVQRANGDDVDK
-346 MISALEGWQFLA
+346 MISALEGWKFLA

-363 RVRPQDHAMI
+363 RIRPQDHAMI

-379 QLVRK
+379 QLVK
-384 RGKYV
+384 KGSGYA
-389 PKVIKVIS
+389 PKVIKIIS

-402 PPVKAFP
+402 PPVTPFK

>member
-1 MGGAFMHRGRRFGLV
+1 MERGRRIGLV
-16 GALVALILL
+16 GALAAL
-25 AVAATAAA
+25 VVMVGAATAAA
-33 RVETGGSASA
+33 HVDSASHA
-43 KSTVKVGIIYSRTGA
+43 SASTVKVGIIYSRTGA
-58 LAGFGAEYI
+58 LAGFGNEYI
-67 QGFRLGMRYL
+67 QGFRLGLRYA
-77 TKGTNTVNGHKLQ
+77 THGTNTVRGHKLEV
-90 ITVVDDAT
+90 TYVDDAT

-110 IGQGYKILAGSVSS
+110 IGQGYKILGGSTSS
-124 GIALQMG
+124 GIALQMA
-131 PLAAQNRILYIA
+131 PLAAQNKILFISGA
-143 GPAASDAVTG
+143 AASDAITG

-165 YQDVLDAAAFIPKS
+165 YQDVLDAAAFIPKA

-194 GASNVAAVR
+194 GASNVSAVR
-203 AVFGGKGHTVSP
+203 AVFGGKGHTVSS
-215 ILVPFNASD
+215 ILVPFNAAD

-268 TGLADRVTYPT
+268 TGLADRVTYST
-279 LGAVLAGV
+279 LGPVLGGV

-297 PKKNKVNTWLV
+297 PKKDKVNAWLV
-308 KAMAKSKQVPD
+308 KQMAKSKQVPD

-333 RAVQKADGDNVDK
+333 RAVQKANGDEVDK
-346 MISALEGWQFLA
+346 MISGLEGWQFLA

-384 RGKYV
+384 GGKWT
-389 PKVIKVIS
+389 PKVIKTVS

-402 PPVKAFP
+402 PPVKSFP

>member
-1 MGGAFMHRGRRFGLV
+1 MNRSCRFGLA
-16 GALVALILL
+16 GALIALVLL
-25 AVAATAAA
+25 AGASTAAA
-33 RVETGGSASA
+33 RVEMSGHATA
-43 KSTVKVGIIYSRTGA
+43 KSPVKVGIIYSRTGA
-58 LAGFGAEYI
+58 LAGFGNEYI
-67 QGFRLGMRYL
+67 QGFRLGLRYL

-90 ITVVDDAT
+90 ITYVDDGT

-110 IGQGYKILAGSVSS
+110 IGQGYKILAGSTSS
-124 GIALQMG
+124 GVALQMG
-131 PLAAQNRILYIA
+131 PLAAQNRVLFIA
-143 GPAASDAVTG
+143 GAAASDAITG

-165 YQDVLDAAAFIPKS
+165 YQDVLDAANFIPKA
-179 QVGRKVVVFAEDTAF
+179 QVGKKVVVFAEDTAF

-203 AVFGGKGHTVSP
+203 AVFGGRGHTVSS
-215 ILVPFNASD
+215 ILVPFNAAD
-224 LTPFAQRLKNANA
+224 LTPFAQRLKNADA

-246 PNALQMWQSLQQQG
+246 PNATQMWQSLQQQG

-279 LGAVLAGV
+279 LGPALAGV
-287 NLLSHYVANG
+287 NLLSHYVSNG
-297 PKKNKVNTWLV
+297 PKKNKVNAWLV
-308 KAMAKSKQVPD
+308 KTMAKNKQVPD

-333 RAVQKADGDNVDK
+333 RAVQKADGDDVDE

-363 RVRPQDHAMI
+363 RIRPQDHAML

-379 QLVRK
+379 QLVQK
-384 RGKYV
+384 KGKYV

-402 PPVKAFP
+402 PPIKPFP